1 MKSSG
6 KPYALPLC
14 VYTMKN
20 HSVVSY
26 SCRHG
31 VIYRKT
37 VIFVVNAVNSSDI
50 SLNLYQGRSVSSL
63 GHRNL
68 KRSNYNVECIRLEYH
83 YTSTHSP
90 NIPLYLAH
98 LGTILKLLSL

>member
-37 VIFVVNAVNSSDI
+37 VIFVVNAVNSSDLTELVPRTF
-50 SLNLYQGRSVSSL
+50 SKFPRS
-63 GHRNL
+63 
-68 KRSNYNVECIRLEYH
+68 
-83 YTSTHSP
+83 
-90 NIPLYLAH
+90 
-98 LGTILKLLSL
+98 